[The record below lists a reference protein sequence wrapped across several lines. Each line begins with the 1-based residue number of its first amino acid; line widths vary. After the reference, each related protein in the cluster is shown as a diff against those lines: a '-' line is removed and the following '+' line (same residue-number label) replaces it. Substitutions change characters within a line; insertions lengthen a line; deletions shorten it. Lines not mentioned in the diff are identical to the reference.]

1 MDNIE
6 NNENSII
13 EQEENQKTEAQEE
26 DKIPSDLEIC
36 DYRSGILLKLILLF
50 VFLVCVALTT
60 PVLLQNTH
68 KPAIY
73 LYSEKPTQ
81 VSIKLDKTI
90 KYDITIPKYKK
101 GWRVQTEPNGI
112 IKDLQPKY
120 TKCSKLPDTFGFEY
134 AKKACKENQYPYIYW
149 DGIELTKPIP
159 KKDYGFIVKKE
170 HIEAF
175 LTAKA
180 DELKFNEA
188 EKKEFVRYW
197 SKTALDKNWKKYKIY
212 FLQNEE
218 VQTLYPLYVEPTP
231 DSLNRVQIIISKAKR
246 KDNPSSQTLK
256 PIERKGLTLVEW
268 GGSILK

>member
-1 MDNIE
+1 MTEDNI
-6 NNENSII
+6 NENEINLI
-13 EQEENQKTEAQEE
+13 PTEEEVIK
-26 DKIPSDLEIC
+26 
-36 DYRSGILLKLILLF
+36 YRKHLAFFLTGFLSFLFTCCVFILLIAPF
-50 VFLVCVALTT
+50 FIYTS
-60 PVLLQNTH
+60 

-73 LYSEKPTQ
+73 LYSENPTQ

-101 GWRVQTEPNGI
+101 GWKVQTEQNGI

-134 AKKACKENQYPYIYW
+134 AKKACEENKYPYIYW

-170 HIEAF
+170 DIESF

-197 SKTALDKNWKKYKIY
+197 SKTALDKNYKKYKIY

-218 VQTLYPLYVEPTP
+218 VENLYPLYVEPMP
-231 DSLNRVQIIISKAKR
+231 ESINRVQIIISKAKR
-246 KDNPSSQTLK
+246 KDKPSSQNLK

-268 GGSILK
+268 GGSIIK

>member
-1 MDNIE
+1 MTEDNI
-6 NNENSII
+6 NENEINSIPT
-13 EQEENQKTEAQEE
+13 EEEVIK
-26 DKIPSDLEIC
+26 
-36 DYRSGILLKLILLF
+36 YRKHLAFFLTGFLSFLFTCVLVIFLIAPF
-50 VFLVCVALTT
+50 FTYT
-60 PVLLQNTH
+60 S

-90 KYDITIPKYKK
+90 KYDITIPKYKN
-101 GWRVQTEPNGI
+101 GWKVQTEQNGI

-134 AKKACKENQYPYIYW
+134 AKESCEINQYPYIYW
-149 DGIELTKPIP
+149 DGMQLTKPIT

-170 HIEAF
+170 DMETF

-197 SKTALDKNWKKYKIY
+197 SKTSLNKKWKKYKIY

-218 VQTLYPLYVEPTP
+218 VQNLYPLYVEPAP
-231 DSLNRVQIIISKAKR
+231 DSINRVQIIISKAKR
-246 KDNPSSQTLK
+246 QDKPYPQTLK
-256 PIERKGLTLVEW
+256 PIKRKGFTLVEW
-268 GGSILK
+268 GGSITK

>member
-1 MDNIE
+1 MTEDNI
-6 NNENSII
+6 NENEINSIPT
-13 EQEENQKTEAQEE
+13 EEEVCN
-26 DKIPSDLEIC
+26 
-36 DYRSGILLKLILLF
+36 YRKKLMTFLMGILSFLILSAI
-50 VFLVCVALTT
+50 VIIMTVPTM
-60 PVLLQNTH
+60 NH

-90 KYDITIPKYKK
+90 KYDITIPKYKN
-101 GWRVQTEPNGI
+101 GWRVQTEQNGI

-134 AKKACKENQYPYIYW
+134 AKESCEINQYPYIYW
-149 DGIELTKPIP
+149 DGMQLTKPIP

-170 HIEAF
+170 DIETF

-197 SKTALDKNWKKYKIY
+197 NKTALDKNWKKYKIY

-218 VQTLYPLYVEPTP
+218 VQNLYPLYVEPTP
-231 DSLNRVQIIISKAKR
+231 ESINRVQIIISKAKR
-246 KDNPSSQTLK
+246 QDKPYPQTLK
-256 PIERKGLTLVEW
+256 PIERKGFTLVEW
-268 GGSILK
+268 GGSIIKSLL